1 MGGAMIAIDRSSTL
15 WLLAATAGY
24 IIWSIAFVFLYA
36 FQGYACASG
45 LDAMKLFGLNLA
57 TAILLFIW
65 IAHLAAGGA
74 LFAYARRARS
84 NATSSPNAE
93 TERFLANVS
102 CLLAV
107 AGVVSTFYI
116 GAPVIFLDPCG

>member
-1 MGGAMIAIDRSSTL
+1 MSAVQRTSTL

-24 IIWSIAFVFLYA
+24 IVWSIAFVFLYA

-45 LDAMKLFGLNLA
+45 LDAASLFGLNLA
-57 TAILLFIW
+57 TAILLLIW
-65 IAHLAAGGA
+65 IVHLAAGGA
-74 LFAYARRARS
+74 LFAFARRARS
-84 NATSSPNAE
+84 NATTSADAE
-93 TERFLANVS
+93 TLRFLASLS